1 MVLPWSLEQEDV
13 RWFGIL
19 RSRIQLPHRVFTKLL
34 WRRACSS
41 DAESKKLAKYSE
53 LIQNHVFVPFAVETL
68 GAWGASAWSLSS
80 EIGARLS
87 RKTGDPRA
95 TAFLR
100 QNIDVAIQRGN
111 AASILGTLHWRFCYF
126 LDCFYN
132 RRFMRAS
139 HYYFAIR
146 IFFRLLTFIGLHNV
160 GILRLS

>member
-1 MVLPWSLEQEDV
+1 MLRSDGKRPDGVTMIPWSRGRTLVWDFTCPDTV
-13 RWFGIL
+13 AP
-19 RSRIQLPHRVFTKLL
+19 SRVHQTSLATGV
-34 WRRACSS
+34 AAS

-111 AASILGTLHWRFCYF
+111 AASILGTLH
-126 LDCFYN
+126 
-132 RRFMRAS
+132 
-139 HYYFAIR
+139 
-146 IFFRLLTFIGLHNV
+146 
-160 GILRLS
+160 